1 MTNIRKIKILLKEA
15 EYYQV
20 FMYQRGSFYDQMMK
34 TDVPYNFVEKGK
46 QVDLF
51 VNIQVAKSI
60 PIEGIFKYTISDD
73 IGDCIDDPAYD
84 LDKDVTRK
92 SHQQLNQTYGCTFP
106 YWGGIY
112 QNMTY
117 DMCTDTSLYSMYSF
131 LRVILG

>member
-34 TDVPYNFVEKGK
+34 TDVPSNLVERGK
-46 QVDLF
+46 RVDLF
-51 VNIQVAKSI
+51 VNIQVAKNI
-60 PIEGIFKYTISDD
+60 PIEGIYKYTISDH
-73 IGDCIDDPAYD
+73 ILDCIDDPAYD

-106 YWGGIY
+106 FWGGVY
-112 QNMTY
+112 QNMSY
-117 DMCTDTSLYSMYSF
+117 DMCTDSSLYSMYS
-131 LRVILG
+131 LGSIMLG